1 MTWSVTLANE
11 YHRALSACLG
21 TTQDMVLCKGTQ
33 HMGMS
38 GHSEGLLLGSIWGRA
53 GRRVNE
59 LVTSYLLSWMFL
71 SWIFAVILFCPAIS
85 QPNLRPPISRPGPT
99 FHGDVPF
106 VLLQLFEELQ
116 GLLTQKAE
124 DRESLQ
130 APGLHRR
137 AGSKAQGEGLP
148 GAVCGGHMAQPS
160 GAGVAWLSVFSMV

>member
-1 MTWSVTLANE
+1 MTLAIE
-11 YHRALSACLG
+11 YLGALSACLG

-59 LVTSYLLSWMFL
+59 LVTSSYLLSWMFL

-124 DRESLQ
+124 DRESSK
-130 APGLHRR
+130 APDLHRR
-137 AGSKAQGEGLP
+137 ASSKAQGEGLP
-148 GAVCGGHMAQPS
+148 GAVCGGHMAQRPGS
-160 GAGVAWLSVFSMV
+160 GVAWLSVFSMV

>member
-21 TTQDMVLCKGTQ
+21 TTQDMVLFKGTQ

-38 GHSEGLLLGSIWGRA
+38 GHSEWLLLRSIWGRA

-59 LVTSYLLSWMFL
+59 LVTSYLLTRMF
-71 SWIFAVILFCPAIS
+71 SIFAVILFCLAIS

-99 FHGDVPF
+99 FHGDVHF

-116 GLLTQKAE
+116 GLLTQKAK
-124 DRESLQ
+124 DHDPLQ
-130 APGLHRR
+130 APELHRR

-148 GAVCGGHMAQPS
+148 GGVCGRHMAQSS
-160 GAGVAWLSVFSMV
+160 GSGVSDSSVFSML